1 MTDRK
6 ALRSL
11 TAAFISVLLIAL
23 LLPDRF
29 SGAIV
34 PAILLLPLGILAP
47 ILIKK
52 RSVLSLNRRAVF
64 CLFLAF
70 GATYLLLYYLTGIE
84 FGFVKNIYVLS
95 FKNFIGFILPI
106 SVIIVSTEIMR
117 AIIIFQE
124 DKLSAIL
131 GYIACVLAEVLI
143 YGNLSYVTSFNRF
156 MDLIGLT
163 FIPAVISNL
172 LYQYTARRYGASP
185 NIAYR
190 LITTLYLYLIPYV
203 PNMADSLFALYNMAV
218 PAVIYAFISA
228 LYEKKRRRATKDN
241 SRTAKAISA
250 VVAAMLIGVIM
261 LISNQFRYG
270 TLVIATPSMTG
281 ELNVGDAA
289 IFERYDGQAIAE
301 GQVIVFE
308 NDRSM
313 IVHRVVNIEKVNNVT
328 RYYTKGDFND
338 VIDDGYVV
346 DSEIVGLVHFKIP
359 YIGYP
364 TLWLRSLFEN

>member
-95 FKNFIGFILPI
+95 LKNFIGFIVPI

-124 DKLSAIL
+124 DKLSA
-131 GYIACVLAEVLI
+131 VLA
-143 YGNLSYVTSFNRF
+143 R
-156 MDLIGLT
+156 
-163 FIPAVISNL
+163 PQACAVRTIWGSSVFCL
-172 LYQYTARRYGASP
+172 LFFCLGM
-185 NIAYR
+185 N
-190 LITTLYLYLIPYV
+190 
-203 PNMADSLFALYNMAV
+203 
-218 PAVIYAFISA
+218 
-228 LYEKKRRRATKDN
+228 
-241 SRTAKAISA
+241 
-250 VVAAMLIGVIM
+250 
-261 LISNQFRYG
+261 
-270 TLVIATPSMTG
+270 
-281 ELNVGDAA
+281 
-289 IFERYDGQAIAE
+289 
-301 GQVIVFE
+301 
-308 NDRSM
+308 
-313 IVHRVVNIEKVNNVT
+313 
-328 RYYTKGDFND
+328 
-338 VIDDGYVV
+338 
-346 DSEIVGLVHFKIP
+346 FKI
-359 YIGYP
+359 
-364 TLWLRSLFEN
+364 SLLHLNLTR